1 MAETMLNVEGVNVY
15 YGAIHAI
22 KDISFHVNEG
32 GDRHP
37 DRRQRRRQI
46 HQPEDH
52 LGPAAPQDR
61 HHHL

>member
-32 GDRHP
+32 RSSP
-37 DRRQRRRQI
+37 
-46 HQPEDH
+46 
-52 LGPAAPQDR
+52 
-61 HHHL
+61 